1 MINFLNTHFN
11 KIVLGLLLILFVQ
24 QCGNSSRISKIEKQ
38 ERITNS
44 QLDSLCT
51 TKELNKFLEIEGLK
65 AEKRMIQS
73 TDRKILDV
81 NRQTEIDAEIKK
93 LESSK

>member
-1 MINFLNTHFN
+1 MNFIKLHFE
-11 KIVLGLLLILFVQ
+11 KFVLAFLLIVFLQ
-24 QCGNSSRISKIEKQ
+24 QCNNSSRLSKIEKQ
-38 ERITNS
+38 EKITNA

-51 TKELNKFLEIEGLK
+51 TKELNKYLEIEGLK

-73 TDRKILDV
+73 TDRKIFDV
-81 NRQTEIDAEIKK
+81 NRQSEIDLQIKK

>member
-1 MINFLNTHFN
+1 MNFIKLHFE
-11 KIVLGLLLILFVQ
+11 KFVLAFMLIVFLQ
-24 QCGNSSRISKIEKQ
+24 QCNNSSRLSKIEKQ
-38 ERITNS
+38 DKITNA

-51 TKELNKFLEIEGLK
+51 TKELNKYLEIEGLK

-73 TDRKILDV
+73 TDRKIFDV
-81 NRQTEIDAEIKK
+81 NRQSEIDLQIKK

>member
-1 MINFLNTHFN
+1 MEIGNQY
-11 KIVLGLLLILFVQ
+11 FV
-24 QCGNSSRISKIEKQ
+24 IEKQ
-38 ERITNS
+38 EKITNA

-51 TKELNKFLEIEGLK
+51 TKELNKYLEIEGLK

-73 TDRKILDV
+73 TDRKIFDV
-81 NRQTEIDAEIKK
+81 NRQSEIDLQIKK

>member
-1 MINFLNTHFN
+1 MNFIKLHFE
-11 KIVLGLLLILFVQ
+11 KFILAFMLIVFVQ
-24 QCGNSSRISKIEKQ
+24 QCNNSSRLSKIEKQ
-38 ERITNS
+38 EKITNA

-51 TKELNKFLEIEGLK
+51 TKELNKYLEIEGLK

-73 TDRKILDV
+73 TDRKIFDV
-81 NRQTEIDAEIKK
+81 NRQSEIDLQIKK